1 MGLNFTESRAKS
13 LYSKMEYKDKDR
25 ERDIK
30 KDVKEEFNRID
41 SWRYRDDQEIWEA
54 WMNTIDRYIL
64 QLKYSKWL
72 RVNNEK
78 FWVKDWK
85 ATLMTSENI
94 YKNEA
99 LSYFKKA
106 RNDLVRKYNAVS
118 WIKITSSAENRQLI
132 NDIAYDI
139 DKAENDALKK
149 IKLKCNPMQEQKN
162 AMEKSSVVRD
172 RNWNVKIA
180 NNWTDVVRQK
190 PMFTQDKKWTLTFTD
205 RSNKPKIHEALK
217 WLFPR
222 GKNYKYKINYKGCTN
237 PNIKSKMMQFTWT
250 WQCWISYDESAKT
263 YLLRDKNWKPIEA
276 RALIWEWVT
285 SMEYIWRRG
294 KEEGKY
300 MKSRSFCKKCNNTR
314 KGF

>member
-1 MGLNFTESRAKS
+1 
-13 LYSKMEYKDKDR
+13 
-25 ERDIK
+25 
-30 KDVKEEFNRID
+30 
-41 SWRYRDDQEIWEA
+41 
-54 WMNTIDRYIL
+54 
-64 QLKYSKWL
+64 
-72 RVNNEK
+72 
-78 FWVKDWK
+78 
-85 ATLMTSENI
+85 MTSENI

-172 RNWNVKIA
+172 RNWNIKVA

-285 SMEYIWRRG
+285 LQRDELIQWNTY
-294 KEEGKY
+294 EEEEK
-300 MKSRSFCKKCNNTR
+300 R
-314 KGF
+314 K